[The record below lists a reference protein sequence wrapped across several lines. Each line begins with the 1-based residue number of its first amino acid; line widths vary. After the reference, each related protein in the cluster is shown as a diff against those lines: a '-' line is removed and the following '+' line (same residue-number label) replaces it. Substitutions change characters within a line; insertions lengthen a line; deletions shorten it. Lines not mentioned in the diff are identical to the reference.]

1 MKKLKILIN
10 AYACSPIR
18 GSEPGTGWNMCAHLA
33 KHCDVHIITEGEF
46 RDEIESVLPTLPQ
59 GKNIHFYYNP
69 VSEKIRKMAWN
80 QGDWRFYAHY
90 KKWQKKTL
98 EIARQIVAEQKID
111 ILHQLN
117 MIGYREPG
125 YLWKIEDI
133 PFVWG
138 PIGGLKQFPVAYLQG
153 ADIKLQLFNRLKNS
167 INLLQLKY
175 DARIDKAFKR
185 ADLLMSSIPVSYS
198 AIKKYKKRESV
209 LLSET
214 GLFVK
219 SDVPTERFYNQDFHV
234 MWVGK
239 FDFRKQLPLALKALA
254 ATNNKRI
261 ILNVYGQGNEAQEK
275 EAKQLAADLNISDQV
290 VWHGNRPLA
299 DVHQAMREAQLF
311 FFTSVNEDNP
321 NVVLEALSNR
331 LPILCFDTCGFGATV
346 NEKVGRKIPLTNPK
360 RSIIDFAEHLNMFY
374 ENRPLLEELSLN
386 CKTLQEQLSW
396 DEKAKKVVDLYQ
408 KVLSDFVP
416 IEQGKK

>member
-1 MKKLKILIN
+1 MRKLNVLIN
-10 AYACSPIR
+10 AYACSPMR

-33 KHCDVHIITEGEF
+33 KHCSVHVITEGEF
-46 RDEIESVLPTLPQ
+46 RDEIEAVLVTLPQ
-59 GKNIHFYYNP
+59 RDNMRFYYNP
-69 VSEKIRKMAWN
+69 VSERVRKMAWN

-98 EIARQIVAEQKID
+98 EMAKLIVADHKID

-125 YLWKIEDI
+125 NLWEIEDI

-138 PIGGLKQFPVAYLQG
+138 PIGGLKQFPAAYLQG
-153 ADIKLQLFNRLKNS
+153 ADLKLQLFNRLKNS

-175 DARIDKAFKR
+175 DYRVNQAFKR
-185 ADLLMSSIPVSYS
+185 ASLLMSSIPVSYE

-219 SDVPTERFYNQDFHV
+219 SDVPMERFYNDGFHV

-254 ATNNKRI
+254 ATHNKQI
-261 ILNVYGQGNEAQEK
+261 ILDVYGQGNQAQEK
-275 EAKQLAADLNISDQV
+275 EAKQLAADLKISDQI

-299 DVHQAMREAQLF
+299 EVHQAMREAQLF
-311 FFTSVNEDNP
+311 FFTSVSEDNP

-331 LPILCFDTCGFGATV
+331 LPVLCFDTCGFGATV
-346 NEKVGRKIPLTNPK
+346 NDKVGRKIPLTNPE
-360 RSIIDFAEHLNMFY
+360 RSIIDFAEHLNRFY

-386 CKTLQEQLSW
+386 CKLLQEQLSW
-396 DEKAKKVVDLYQ
+396 DEKAKKVVDLYHQ
-408 KVLSDFVP
+408 VLSDFVLV
-416 IEQGKK
+416 EKGKR